1 MKAERQMRCLKS
13 GEKVK
18 VLIVEREG
26 EREERS

>member
-13 GEKVK
+13 GGKVK

-26 EREERS
+26 EREGRS

>member
-13 GEKVK
+13 REKVK

-26 EREERS
+26 EREGRS